1 MNSLLEKKKNGQ
13 VSVGTFTHLKSTVAI
28 ECIGTTGLDYVL
40 IDSEHAT
47 MTSQFIAEA
56 ITAADAAGITP
67 IVRINSITRDSILH
81 PLDAGAKG
89 LIVPAVE
96 TPEQVRL
103 LVKYAKFPPVGHRG
117 YAPTRDGYWNPGEL
131 TAEGITD
138 YMETKNRETLLL
150 PQCETLSCLEHLEE
164 IVSIDGVDGVYIGP
178 LDLSIAMGI
187 PLKMEDPRMQ
197 NAIGHILQTCKKY
210 GKLSAIYCSDTH
222 SAKRYAA
229 MGFDSVTIGLDLS
242 CLTAT
247 YRSIAVEMHR

>member
-1 MNSLLEKKKNGQ
+1 MNSLFEKKKNGQ
-13 VSVGTFTHLKSTVAI
+13 VS
-28 ECIGTTGLDYVL
+28 
-40 IDSEHAT
+40 
-47 MTSQFIAEA
+47 
-56 ITAADAAGITP
+56 
-67 IVRINSITRDSILH
+67 
-81 PLDAGAKG
+81 
-89 LIVPAVE
+89 
-96 TPEQVRL
+96 
-103 LVKYAKFPPVGHRG
+103 VGHRG

-164 IVSIDGVDGVYIGP
+164 IVSTDGVDGVYIGP

-210 GKLSAIYCSDTH
+210 GKFSAIYCSDTH